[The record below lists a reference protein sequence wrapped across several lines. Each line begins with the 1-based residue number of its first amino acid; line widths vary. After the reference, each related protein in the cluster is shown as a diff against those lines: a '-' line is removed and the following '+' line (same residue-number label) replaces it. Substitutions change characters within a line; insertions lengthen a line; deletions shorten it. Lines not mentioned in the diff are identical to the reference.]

1 MSTQICLQCVKKL
14 RQSYDFHNMCKQST
28 KILQGYLTE
37 LISSSNKISAD
48 NFVNSE
54 LRVTITPLGKNVF
67 KRKRITKMQ
76 RCSLLK
82 KLLLSRKHS
91 IRKEKGPP
99 RKRRVY
105 KQAHRGGGLR
115 NIIEFT
121 KNFDFG
127 YKYDGNHNNC
137 LMSDASPLS
146 RLTNFTNTFFLNNF
160 AEFRNTILYI
170 IENKDNLSES
180 DDDDDMFDSYIPE
193 PGDGEVKSEEVVVEP
208 DIKIKTEYDYDDGEP
223 NFSCNYYVET
233 SYSDTECK
241 KENFEVE
248 ENPIIKQEPL
258 EYDEEPQNSVEMLD
272 KLVGN
277 LGQQRRAFSHHSV
290 RCRTRGNPYINPKL
304 KQQFLYKSF
313 QCEKCNRYFKS
324 PGYLK
329 AHVSKIH
336 S

>member
-1 MSTQICLQCVKKL
+1 M
-14 RQSYDFHNMCKQST
+14 SYDFQNMCKQST

-37 LISSSNKISAD
+37 LISTSNKISPET
-48 NFVNSE
+48 FVNSE
-54 LRVTITPLGKNVF
+54 LRVTLSPLCKNVF
-67 KRKRITKMQ
+67 KRKRITKIQ

-82 KLLLSRKHS
+82 KLLMSRKNCM
-91 IRKEKGPP
+91 RKEKGPP
-99 RKRRVY
+99 KKKREV
-105 KQAHRGGGLR
+105 KSVHKGGLR
-115 NIIEFT
+115 SIIDFT
-121 KNFDFG
+121 RNYDFG
-127 YKYDGNHNNC
+127 YKIDGNHNNC
-137 LMSDASPLS
+137 LLSDATPLTK
-146 RLTNFTNTFFLNNF
+146 LANFTNTFFINNF

-170 IENKDNLSES
+170 IENKDSLSES

-193 PGDGEVKSEEVVVEP
+193 PGEVKCEEVVVEP
-208 DIKIKTEYDYDDGEP
+208 DIKIKTEFDYDDCETA
-223 NFSCNYYVET
+223 FSCNYYVET

-241 KENFEVE
+241 KENFEAE
-248 ENPIIKQEPL
+248 DNPIKQEPA
-258 EYDEEPQNSVEMLD
+258 EYQEQPHNSVQMLD

-304 KQQFLYKSF
+304 KQQFQFKSF

>member
-1 MSTQICLQCVKKL
+1 
-14 RQSYDFHNMCKQST
+14 MCNKST
-28 KILQGYLTE
+28 KILQGYLSE
-37 LISSSNKISAD
+37 LISASNKISPE

-54 LRVTITPLGKNVF
+54 LRVTLTPLAKNVL

-82 KLLLSRKHS
+82 KLLLSRKNS
-91 IRKEKGPP
+91 MKKEKIPLLKKKKKKITKP
-99 RKRRVY
+99 VHK
-105 KQAHRGGGLR
+105 GGLR
-115 NIIEFT
+115 SIIEFT
-121 KNFDFG
+121 RNFDFG
-127 YKYDGNHNNC
+127 YKFDGNHNNC
-137 LMSDASPLS
+137 IMSDSSPLAK
-146 RLTNFTNTFFLNNF
+146 LTNFTNTFFINNF

-180 DDDDDMFDSYIPE
+180 DDDDDMFDTYIPE
-193 PGDGEVKSEEVVVEP
+193 PGEEVKSEEVVVEP
-208 DIKIKTEYDYDDGEP
+208 DIKIKTEYDYDENET

-233 SYSDTECK
+233 SYSDNECK

-248 ENPIIKQEPL
+248 DNPIIKQEPVD
-258 EYDEEPQNSVEMLD
+258 YDEEPHNSVQMLD

-277 LGQQRRAFSHHSV
+277 LGQRRAFSPHSV

-304 KQQFLYKSF
+304 KQQFLFKSF